1 MPRACSLLSQPDWS
15 VGRVES
21 PDLLP
26 SASLSFRAMVVRS
39 WGCRFSQERGL
50 SKGKGRVV

>member
-50 SKGKGRVV
+50 SKGKGGVV